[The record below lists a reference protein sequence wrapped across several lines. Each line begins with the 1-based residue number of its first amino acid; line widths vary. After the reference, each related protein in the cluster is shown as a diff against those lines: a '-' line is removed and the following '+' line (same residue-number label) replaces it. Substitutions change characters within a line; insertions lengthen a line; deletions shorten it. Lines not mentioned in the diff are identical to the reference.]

1 MFVFLP
7 LKTNMEFIYIVFENG
22 DPYPNAYKT
31 YEAAIRVVL
40 AKHGEEIQRQ
50 IDECGSPVAICSEI
64 VMNEDA
70 SGKTYS
76 YIEKGI
82 NIYVFKLP
90 VV

>member
-1 MFVFLP
+1 
-7 LKTNMEFIYIVFENG
+7 MEFIYIVVENG
-22 DPYPNAYKT
+22 VPYPNAYKT

-50 IDECGSPVAICSEI
+50 IDECGTPDICSEI
-64 VMNEDA
+64 IMNEDA

-82 NIYVFKLP
+82 DIYVYKLP
-90 VV
+90 ITS